1 MCLIG
6 HVEKTNYRDVTDK
19 GSKAVTLWLIDG
31 DDMSKVAI
39 FVVVLVGM
47 AAAGLVVLSSWQ
59 IPAPT
64 TTVNKV
70 IPDDKL
76 PK

>member
-1 MCLIG
+1 
-6 HVEKTNYRDVTDK
+6 
-19 GSKAVTLWLIDG
+19 
-31 DDMSKVAI
+31 MSKVAI
-39 FVVVLVGM
+39 FGVVFGLL
-47 AAAGLVVLSSWQ
+47 AAGLVVLSNWQ

>member
-1 MCLIG
+1 MQKL
-6 HVEKTNYRDVTDK
+6 
-19 GSKAVTLWLIDG
+19 
-31 DDMSKVAI
+31 AI
-39 FVVVLVGM
+39 FGVVFALL
-47 AAAGLVVLSSWQ
+47 AAGLVVLSSWQ
-59 IPAPT
+59 IPAPA

>member
-1 MCLIG
+1 M
-6 HVEKTNYRDVTDK
+6 
-19 GSKAVTLWLIDG
+19 LWLIDG

-39 FVVVLVGM
+39 FGVVLVGL

>member
-1 MCLIG
+1 MG
-6 HVEKTNYRDVTDK
+6 NK
-19 GSKAVTLWLIDG
+19 GASLWLVDR
-31 DDMSKVAI
+31 DDMSKVTI
-39 FVVVLVGM
+39 FGVVFGLLV
-47 AAAGLVVLSSWQ
+47 AGLVVLSSWQ

-64 TTVNKV
+64 ITVNKV

>member
-1 MCLIG
+1 
-6 HVEKTNYRDVTDK
+6 
-19 GSKAVTLWLIDG
+19 
-31 DDMSKVAI
+31 MSKVAI
-39 FVVVLVGM
+39 FGVVLVGL

-59 IPAPT
+59 IPAPK

>member
-1 MCLIG
+1 MARLKIDPRG
-6 HVEKTNYRDVTDK
+6 QTDEGNK
-19 GSKAVTLWLIDG
+19 VAPLLVVDRN
-31 DDMSKVAI
+31 DMSKVTI
-39 FVVVLVGM
+39 FGVVFGLL
-47 AAAGLVVLSSWQ
+47 AAGLVVLSSWQ

-70 IPDDKL
+70 ITDDKL

>member
-1 MCLIG
+1 M
-6 HVEKTNYRDVTDK
+6 TDYRDQTDT
-19 GSKAVTLWLIDG
+19 GNKAATLWLIDG

-39 FVVVLVGM
+39 FGVVLVGL

>member
-1 MCLIG
+1 MGRLRTESRG
-6 HVEKTNYRDVTDK
+6 QTDK
-19 GSKAVTLWLIDG
+19 GNKVAPLWLVDR
-31 DDMSKVAI
+31 DDMSKLAI
-39 FVVVLVGM
+39 FGVVFGLL
-47 AAAGLVVLSSWQ
+47 AAGLVVLSSWQ